1 MSDFRP
7 AWAAIDL
14 DAVRHNVSVLRS
26 AAPSA
31 ALMAVVK
38 ANAYGHGAEQVA
50 RAALEAGA
58 GWLGVARVAE
68 GVELRDAGIDAP
80 IMVLSDPPADGAGEV
95 VSARL
100 TPMIGDVASLGPLAD
115 AARAARTPLDVHVKV
130 DTGMHRIG
138 CSPAAVRDVVDRL
151 ASEPSLHFAGI
162 GTHLAVADAVGD
174 PFTDRQLDE
183 FLRVLDD
190 LESTGDRPPLAHA
203 ANSAGLLAHPRSHLD
218 LVRTGISVYG
228 LAPGKK
234 ITTDPA
240 LRPAMSL
247 HARVSAVRDLD
258 AGERVSYGRRY
269 ELSAPGRIATV
280 PLGYA
285 DGVPRRL
292 ADAAGDVL
300 VGGTRRPVAGTVTM
314 DQMMVDVGSGPVD
327 VGDEVVL
334 IGSQDG
340 PDGSDTITA
349 TEWADRLGT
358 IDYEIVTGIRSRVPR
373 TYSGG

>member
-1 MSDFRP
+1 MSALRP

-38 ANAYGHGAEQVA
+38 ANGYGHGAEQVG
-50 RAALEAGA
+50 RAALGAGA
-58 GWLGVARVAE
+58 SWLGVARVAE

-80 IMVLSDPPADGAGEV
+80 VMVLSDPPAGAAGEV

-100 TPMIGDVASLGPLAD
+100 TPMISDSASLRPLAD
-115 AARAARTPLDVHVKV
+115 AARVAKTRLDVHLKV
-130 DTGMHRIG
+130 DTGMHRVG
-138 CSPAAVRDVVDRL
+138 CSPDAVRDIVDRL
-151 ASEPSLHFAGI
+151 QAEPELRFSGI
-162 GTHLAVADAVGD
+162 GTHFAVADAVGD

-190 LESTGDRPPLAHA
+190 LDRVDARPPLAHA

-218 LVRTGISVYG
+218 LVRAGISVYG
-228 LAPGKK
+228 LAPGKE
-234 ITTDPA
+234 ITPDPA

-269 ELSAPGRIATV
+269 ELSAPGRIATI

-292 ADAAGDVL
+292 AEVGGEVL

-314 DQMMVDVGSGPVD
+314 DQMMVDLGSASVD